1 MNNEY
6 YEMDVTKENQTI
18 ENNDGAVCDEMSQDF
33 DDMEFD
39 IVNERYLI
47 AIDRIKEIATE
58 DVVKA
63 PFVDYFKKVADFVI
77 TLDEIK
83 NNISKLKNNEYT
95 IEELESINDKLFS
108 DIYEENYEKSYAN
121 PQYAVDTL
129 GYDYGRLLCYLYTTL
144 RGSIR
149 NIYTDRME
157 LVTLRFELFIEI
169 YNYFENL
176 DEVEVKDVIET
187 VYEFEK
193 DNTEIFTDVL
203 VDDRV
208 KPKNSFATDIVMNSD
223 LKDLRYLYQYGEH
236 IGFNEIGM
244 AKFLNSLS
252 QDEIDRLATVYTE
265 GYRMGFVN
273 AGKDLSKKGTVDVRY
288 NIGFERI
295 VRAAI
300 KNFADMGLEPVIY
313 HGGYNTTQFNKQYMF
328 DHKFDDALYLDKAY
342 VKRKL
347 EVAKQAFEN
356 RKDLAGKMAGPAVI
370 EIFGENPFEPEN
382 KKDAYHLSGE
392 QQKLRVEY
400 MSEYQ
405 QIVQQYIRGDERSFT
420 IIAFPIPEFGD
431 NFEEMF
437 RETVKINTL
446 DAEKYGKVQQK
457 IIDTLD
463 KAEFVRVIGKGNNKT
478 YINVQMHE
486 LSNPDKETNFEN
498 CLADVNIPLGEV
510 FTSPKLTGTNG
521 VLHVSQVYLGDLKY
535 KDLEITFEDGKI
547 KDYTCKNFDTEEENK
562 KYIKENVMFNHDTLP
577 IGEFAIGTNTTAY
590 VIANKYDVVY
600 KLPILIVEKMGPHFA
615 VGDTCYS
622 WEEDV
627 KVYNPDGKE
636 IVARENEIS
645 ALRKTDPSKAYFSCH
660 TDITIPYDEL
670 GEITAVTKDGHEI
683 TIIKD
688 GRFVLEG
695 TELLNEAF
703 EEA

>member
-1 MNNEY
+1 
-6 YEMDVTKENQTI
+6 MDI
-18 ENNDGAVCDEMSQDF
+18 
-33 DDMEFD
+33 
-39 IVNERYLI
+39 INERYEI
-47 AIDRIKEIATE
+47 AIDRIKEISKE
-58 DVVKA
+58 NIV
-63 PFVDYFKKVADFVI
+63 PQPYGDYFKNVAEFIITIDELNSLVKENKLEDY
-77 TLDEIK
+77 TLDQ
-83 NNISKLKNNEYT
+83 
-95 IEELESINDKLFS
+95 LEVLNDRLYY
-108 DIYEENYEKSYAN
+108 DIYKENYETSYAN
-121 PQYAVDTL
+121 PEYAVAKL
-129 GYDYGRLLCYLYTTL
+129 GADYGQLLCYIYTTT
-144 RGSIR
+144 RSVIR
-149 NIYTDRME
+149 NVYMKKLE
-157 LVTLRFELFIEI
+157 LVTLRLELFIEI

-176 DEVEVKDVIET
+176 DEVEVKDVVET
-187 VYEFEK
+187 VYSFEK
-193 DNTEIFTDVL
+193 DNTEIFVDVM
-203 VDDRV
+203 VDERV
-208 KPKNSFATDIVMNSD
+208 NPENTFATDIVMNSD
-223 LKDLRYLYQYGEH
+223 LEDLRYLYKYGEH
-236 IGFNEIGM
+236 VGLNETGM
-244 AKFLNSLS
+244 AKYLNSLS
-252 QDEIDRLATVYTE
+252 QEEIDRLATVYTE

-273 AGKDLSKKGTVDVRY
+273 AGKDLSKKDTVDIRY

-300 KNFADMGLEPVIY
+300 KNFADMGLKPVIY
-313 HGGYNTTQFNKQYMF
+313 PGGYCTTQSNKQYLF

-347 EVAKQAFEN
+347 EVSRQAFEN
-356 RKDLAGKMAGPAVI
+356 RKDMAAKMAGPAVI
-370 EIFGENPFEPEN
+370 EIFGETPFEPKN
-382 KKDAYHLSGE
+382 KKEAYQLTAE
-392 QQKLRVEY
+392 QQKLRAEY
-400 MSEYQ
+400 MTDYQ
-405 QIVQQYIRGDERSFT
+405 RIVQEYIRGDERSFT

-437 RETVKINTL
+437 AETVKINTL
-446 DAEKYGKVQQK
+446 DAKKYGVVQQK

-463 KAEFVRVIGKGNNKT
+463 KAEYVRVVGKGDNKT

-486 LSNPDKETNFEN
+486 LKNPEKETNFEN

-535 KDLEITFEDGKI
+535 NDLEITFEDGKI

-590 VIANKYDVVY
+590 VIANKYDIVY

-636 IVARENEIS
+636 IVARENEVS

-670 GEITAVTKDGHEI
+670 GEITAVTKDGEEI
-683 TIIKD
+683 VIIKD

-695 TELLNEAF
+695 TSILNEPF
-703 EEA
+703 EIR